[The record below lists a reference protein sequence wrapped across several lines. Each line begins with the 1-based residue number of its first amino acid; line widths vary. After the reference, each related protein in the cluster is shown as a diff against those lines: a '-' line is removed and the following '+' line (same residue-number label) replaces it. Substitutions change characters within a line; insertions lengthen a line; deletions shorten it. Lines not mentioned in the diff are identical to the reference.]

1 MINAVMIALQA
12 WGERSVAG
20 TQHNPIILWFFK
32 LAGNAWVKDDETA
45 WCAAFVGWVLAQ
57 AGYKNTGSLSARS
70 YLTYGKEVKKPMFGC
85 VVVLWREKIDS
96 VYGHVGFFIRETTD
110 SVYLLGGNQSN
121 EVNITKF
128 PKSRVLGYRA
138 Y

>member
-12 WGERSVAG
+12 WGERGIVGA
-20 TQHNPIILWFFK
+20 QHNSIILWFFK
-32 LAGNAWVKDDETA
+32 LAGNSWVKDDETP
-45 WCAAFVGWVLAQ
+45 WCAAFVGWVLSQ
-57 AGYKNTGSLSARS
+57 ANKPNTASLSARS
-70 YLTYGKEVKKPMFGC
+70 YLTYGKEIKKPVFGC

-96 VYGHVGFFIRETTD
+96 VYGHVGFFIRETAD